1 MPENTGFQK
10 GVNTKEKI
18 EEAAM
23 ELFAEHGFK
32 GASVRKIAAIVGIRE
47 SALYNH
53 FANKEA
59 IFHAIASRV
68 FASPFAAQRSEEF
81 LREYAKKGKPFLH
94 KFMTEFKLM
103 SFDKKHEKLFRF
115 MLIELMQNDM
125 LRSGFRQEFHD
136 ANVKTL
142 STGLFV
148 MMQEGLIRSED
159 PMTMANAF
167 LGQLFYLRLQ
177 VSLLK
182 ADNQPTTSLSTAF
195 EKQLDLFWTSI
206 ALRNE

>member
-1 MPENTGFQK
+1 MPENREFKK
-10 GVNTKEKI
+10 GGDTKKLI

-23 ELFAEHGFK
+23 DLFAEYGYK
-32 GASVRKIAAIVGIRE
+32 GASVRKIAAKVGIRE

-53 FANKEA
+53 YANKEA
-59 IFHAIASRV
+59 IFLAVAGRV
-68 FASPFAAQRSEEF
+68 FASPFAHQKTDDF
-81 LREYAKKGKPFLH
+81 VQQNAKKGKSFLH

-103 SFDKKHEKLFRF
+103 TFDKKYEKLFRF
-115 MLIELMQNDM
+115 MLIELMQNDV

-136 ANVKTL
+136 ANIKLL
-142 STGLFV
+142 SSGFFI
-148 MMQEGLIRSED
+148 MMQEGLIRSND
-159 PMTMANAF
+159 PMTLANAF

-182 ADNQPTTSLSTAF
+182 ADGVATTALSTAF

-206 ALRNE
+206 SE

>member
-10 GVNTKEKI
+10 GANTKSKI

-23 ELFAEHGFK
+23 DLFAEQGYK
-32 GASVRKIAAIVGIRE
+32 GTSVRKIAAIVGIRE

-53 FANKEA
+53 FENKEA
-59 IFHAIASRV
+59 IFLSIAGRV
-68 FASPFAAQRSEEF
+68 FASPFAQQRTDEF
-81 LREYAKKGKPFLH
+81 IREYAKKGKPFLH

-115 MLIELMQNDM
+115 MLIELMQNET
-125 LRSGFRQEFHD
+125 LRSGFKQEFHD
-136 ANVKTL
+136 ANIKIL

-159 PMTMANAF
+159 PMTTANAF

-177 VSLLK
+177 VSLLR
-182 ADNQPTTSLSTAF
+182 ADNHPTTSLSTAF

>member
-10 GVNTKEKI
+10 GSNTKSKI

-23 ELFAEHGFK
+23 ELFAEHGYK
-32 GASVRKIAAIVGIRE
+32 GTSVRKIAANVGIRE

-53 FANKEA
+53 FENKEA
-59 IFHAIASRV
+59 IFLAIAGRV
-68 FASPFAAQRSEEF
+68 FATPFAQQRTDEF
-81 LREYAKKGKPFLH
+81 IREYAKKGKPFVH

-115 MLIELMQNDM
+115 MLIELMQNEV
-125 LRSGFRQEFHD
+125 LRSGFKQEFHD
-136 ANVKTL
+136 ANIKTL
-142 STGLFV
+142 STGFFV

-159 PMTMANAF
+159 PMVLANAF
-167 LGQLFYLRLQ
+167 LGQMFYLRMQ

-182 ADNQPTTSLSTAF
+182 ADNKQTTLLSTAF

-206 ALRNE
+206 TLQA